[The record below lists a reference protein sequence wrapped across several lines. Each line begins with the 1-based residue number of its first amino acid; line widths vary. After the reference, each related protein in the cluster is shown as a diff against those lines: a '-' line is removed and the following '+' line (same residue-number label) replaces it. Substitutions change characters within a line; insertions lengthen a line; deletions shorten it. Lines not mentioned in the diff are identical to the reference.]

1 MLPLV
6 AETNSAFIIMHM
18 QGTPRTM
25 QNQPRYADVV
35 LEISD
40 FFRQQYARAIVY
52 NIDPMA
58 IAFDPGIG
66 FGKTLDHNLE
76 LLAHLEQLRVHER
89 PVVVGVSRKSFLAK
103 LINSPDVGERLIP
116 AVALT
121 CATEGSRRGCV
132 PRPRGERKCERLAC
146 IGGNPSEGRMIH
158 QLIDLWFRSW
168 RSLVEILLLSVAIYY
183 GYLYFRGTRG
193 AKVLTGLAIV
203 FLTLTLISTLL
214 NLVVIGWIVRSFSV
228 FLAVAL
234 VVIFQPELR
243 RGLAALGGHPI
254 FSLTSEKRET
264 VHDLAEAVTQLANK
278 QFGALIAIERD
289 TSIRVYEETGVI
301 MDGEFSVELI
311 LTIFHPKAALHDG
324 GVILRNGRIAAA
336 ACIFPVSQR
345 ETLDR
350 SLGLRHRAGLGITE
364 ESDAVAVVVSE
375 ETGSIS
381 ICHRRRIERNF
392 TPETFRQRIA
402 EILLHSKY
410 EEPDSEQLAR
420 EVDLSS
426 ARDHA
431 LVPDQKERSDD
442 AVVV

>member
-1 MLPLV
+1 M
-6 AETNSAFIIMHM
+6 MH
-18 QGTPRTM
+18 QIL
-25 QNQPRYADVV
+25 QFW
-35 LEISD
+35 I
-40 FFRQQYARAIVY
+40 
-52 NIDPMA
+52 
-58 IAFDPGIG
+58 
-66 FGKTLDHNLE
+66 
-76 LLAHLEQLRVHER
+76 ER
-89 PVVVGVSRKSFLAK
+89 
-103 LINSPDVGERLIP
+103 
-116 AVALT
+116 
-121 CATEGSRRGCV
+121 
-132 PRPRGERKCERLAC
+132 
-146 IGGNPSEGRMIH
+146 
-158 QLIDLWFRSW
+158 W
-168 RSLVEILLLSVAIYY
+168 RSFAEILLLSVGIYY

-264 VHDLAEAVTQLANK
+264 VHDIAEAVTQLANK

-289 TSIRVYEETGVI
+289 TSIRVYEETGVLI
-301 MDGEFSVELI
+301 DARFSVELM
-311 LTIFHPKAALHDG
+311 LTIFYPKAALHDG
-324 GVILRNGRIAAA
+324 GVIIRNGRVAAA

-364 ESDAVAVVVSE
+364 ESDAIAVVVSE
-375 ETGSIS
+375 ETGGIS

-402 EILLHSKY
+402 EILLHSNY
-410 EEPDSEQLAR
+410 EEIHPEKLASET
-420 EVDLSS
+420 DIPP
-426 ARDHA
+426 ARDNP
-431 LVPDQKERSDD
+431 LVPHQKERSNDTL
-442 AVVV
+442 AV

>member
-1 MLPLV
+1 
-6 AETNSAFIIMHM
+6 
-18 QGTPRTM
+18 
-25 QNQPRYADVV
+25 
-35 LEISD
+35 
-40 FFRQQYARAIVY
+40 
-52 NIDPMA
+52 
-58 IAFDPGIG
+58 
-66 FGKTLDHNLE
+66 
-76 LLAHLEQLRVHER
+76 
-89 PVVVGVSRKSFLAK
+89 
-103 LINSPDVGERLIP
+103 
-116 AVALT
+116 
-121 CATEGSRRGCV
+121 
-132 PRPRGERKCERLAC
+132 
-146 IGGNPSEGRMIH
+146 
-158 QLIDLWFRSW
+158 
-168 RSLVEILLLSVAIYY
+168 
-183 GYLYFRGTRG
+183 
-193 AKVLTGLAIV
+193 LTGLAIV

-243 RGLAALGGHPI
+243 RALAELGGHPI

-289 TSIRVYEETGVI
+289 TSIRVYEETGVT
-301 MDGEFSVELI
+301 MDADFSVELM

-324 GVILRNGRIAAA
+324 GVVVRNGRVAAA

-364 ESDAVAVVVSE
+364 ESDAVAVIVSE

-402 EILLHSKY
+402 EILLHGNY
-410 EEPDSEQLAR
+410 EETTPEKLASEA
-420 EVDLSS
+420 DLPA
-426 ARDHA
+426 ARDNP
-431 LVPDQKERSDD
+431 LVPDQKERRDESL
-442 AVVV
+442 AV